1 MSKENMK
8 ASIEKMLD
16 RIDAKIEHI
25 EDITAD
31 NREIIVKLV
40 KQNNQI
46 VKFLNSLDIHDVDD
60 YESMLI
66 TEKFNEDE
74 GSNIKSVKELID
86 EYLGNSGMTEEK
98 LNEIKEF
105 EEELQKI
112 KSKITP
118 GQIGEA

>member
-46 VKFLNSLDIHDVDD
+46 VN
-60 YESMLI
+60 
-66 TEKFNEDE
+66 
-74 GSNIKSVKELID
+74 
-86 EYLGNSGMTEEK
+86 
-98 LNEIKEF
+98 
-105 EEELQKI
+105 
-112 KSKITP
+112 
-118 GQIGEA
+118 

>member
-1 MSKENMK
+1 
-8 ASIEKMLD
+8 ML
-16 RIDAKIEHI
+16 
-25 EDITAD
+25 
-31 NREIIVKLV
+31 
-40 KQNNQI
+40 
-46 VKFLNSLDIHDVDD
+46 
-60 YESMLI
+60 